1 MQKSLSAATITKKQG
16 EKISSGV
23 IDSSKYEPAREKEEG
38 ESLSAVTIYE
48 KDMWNRKNEFFGI
61 QNDESISPEMSVSTK
76 LSASPDSINSNS
88 NFSNANLV
96 IIEKEVEQQ
105 QPSNHPLSPIKRM
118 MGKGIL
124 GTIRAISRITITI
137 IIHTLVVLVL
147 VSCKTQR

>member
-1 MQKSLSAATITKKQG
+1 
-16 EKISSGV
+16 
-23 IDSSKYEPAREKEEG
+23 
-38 ESLSAVTIYE
+38 
-48 KDMWNRKNEFFGI
+48 MWNRKNEFFGI

-105 QPSNHPLSPIKRM
+105 QPSTVTDKRM

-137 IIHTLVVLVL
+137 IIHTLVY
-147 VSCKTQR
+147 